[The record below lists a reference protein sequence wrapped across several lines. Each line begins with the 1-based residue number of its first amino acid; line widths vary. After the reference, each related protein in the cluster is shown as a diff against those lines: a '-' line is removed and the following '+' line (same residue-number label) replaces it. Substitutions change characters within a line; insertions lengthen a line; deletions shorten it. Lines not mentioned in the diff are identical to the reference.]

1 MILAIDSGTTGVTAI
16 AVSDQGEIIARG
28 YQEFPQHFPQPGW
41 VEHDLEEIWSA
52 VLSSVQQVIDKVGKD
67 FKALGITNQR
77 ETIGLWDRDT
87 LRSPR
92 NAIVWQDRRTTEIL
106 KDLEN
111 HPTYSKVQALTG
123 LPLDPYFSAA
133 KLRWIAKH
141 EPEIWKE
148 VTVGNTV
155 VGTIDAYVIARAT
168 NGTHITDASNASRTQ
183 LYDIHTGSWSKE
195 LAELF
200 EIPLEA
206 LPTIVDSSGELA
218 RTDPESFFGLAIPI
232 SGIAGDQQAALFGQT
247 QFQVG
252 GAKCTYGTGAFILQN
267 IGSTTVVQTNGLIT
281 TVAWQLN
288 GVRTYAS
295 EGSVFVAGA
304 AVQWLRDELQ
314 LFGHSKEVEDL
325 ATSVPDSAGVVF
337 VPALTGLG
345 APYWKPGAR
354 GALLGLT
361 RGTSK
366 AHIARATLEALAF
379 QVRDIFEAMASTGI
393 KLSHL
398 RVDGGAAANNL
409 MLQIQADQL
418 DVRIERPV
426 NIDST
431 ALGAAYLAGL
441 GVGIWKSL
449 EELKE
454 LNPIEVSFTK
464 ENDSEAGYSAWKRAV
479 QATIAFTEK

>member
-16 AVSDQGEIIARG
+16 AVNDQGEIIARG

-41 VEHDLEEIWSA
+41 VEHNLEEIWSA

-77 ETIGLWDRDT
+77 ETIGLWDKEA
-87 LRSPR
+87 LHSPR

-141 EPEIWKE
+141 EPAIWKE
-148 VTVGNTV
+148 VTSGKTV
-155 VGTIDAYVIARAT
+155 VGTIDSYVIARAT

-183 LYDIHTGSWSKE
+183 LYDIHTGTWSEE

-206 LPTIVDSSGELA
+206 LPTIVDSSGALA
-218 RTDPESFFGLAIPI
+218 KTDPESFFGLAIPI

-267 IGSTTVVQTNGLIT
+267 IGNTPVVQTNGLIT

-314 LFGHSKEVEDL
+314 LFAHSKEVEDL

-345 APYWKPGAR
+345 APYWKPDAR

-398 RVDGGAAANNL
+398 RVDGGASANNL
-409 MLQIQADQL
+409 LLQIQADQL

-464 ENDSEAGYSAWKRAV
+464 QNDSEAGYSAWKRAV

>member
-16 AVSDQGEIIARG
+16 AVSDRGEIIARG

-52 VLSSVQQVIDKVGKD
+52 VQSSFQQVIDKVGKD

-77 ETIGLWDRDT
+77 ETIGLWDRET
-87 LRSPR
+87 LHSPR

-111 HPTYSKVQALTG
+111 HPTYSKVQSLTG

-141 EPEIWKE
+141 EPQIWKE
-148 VTVGNTV
+148 VITGKTV
-155 VGTIDAYVIARAT
+155 VGTIDSYVIARAT

-183 LYDIHTGSWSKE
+183 LYSIHTGTWSKE

-267 IGSTTVVQTNGLIT
+267 IGNTPVVQTNGLIT

-314 LFGHSKEVEDL
+314 LFAHSKEVEDL

-345 APYWKPGAR
+345 APYWKPDAR

-379 QVRDIFEAMASTGI
+379 RSETSLKQWLQLAS
-393 KLSHL
+393 SS
-398 RVDGGAAANNL
+398 
-409 MLQIQADQL
+409 
-418 DVRIERPV
+418 RI
-426 NIDST
+426 
-431 ALGAAYLAGL
+431 
-441 GVGIWKSL
+441 
-449 EELKE
+449 
-454 LNPIEVSFTK
+454 
-464 ENDSEAGYSAWKRAV
+464 
-479 QATIAFTEK
+479 

>member
-16 AVSDQGEIIARG
+16 AVNDQGEIIARG

-41 VEHDLEEIWSA
+41 VEHDLDEIWSA
-52 VLSSVQQVIDKVGKD
+52 VLSSVQQVIEKVGKD

-77 ETIGLWDRDT
+77 ETIGLWDRET
-87 LRSPR
+87 LQSPR

-111 HPTYSKVQALTG
+111 HPTFKKVQALTG

-133 KLRWIAKH
+133 KLRWIAKQ
-141 EPEIWKE
+141 ESEIWKE
-148 VTVGNTV
+148 VTAGNTV
-155 VGTIDAYVIARAT
+155 VGTIDSYVIARAT

-183 LYDIHTGSWSKE
+183 LYDIHTGWWSEE
-195 LAELF
+195 LTGLF
-200 EIPLEA
+200 EVPTQA
-206 LPTIVDSSGELA
+206 LPTIVDSSGVVA
-218 RTDPESFFGLAIPI
+218 TTAPESFFGLTIPI
-232 SGIAGDQQAALFGQT
+232 SGIAGDQQAALFGQA

-267 IGSTTVVQTNGLIT
+267 IGNSPVVQTNGLIT

-314 LFGHSKEVEDL
+314 LFAHSDEVEAL
-325 ATSVPDSAGVVF
+325 AASVPDSAGVVF

-345 APYWKPGAR
+345 APYWNPEAR

-398 RVDGGAAANNL
+398 RVDGGASQNDL

-449 EELKE
+449 EELRE
-454 LNPIEVSFTK
+454 LNPIDVSFTK
-464 ENDSEAGYSAWKRAV
+464 QNDSEAGYSAWKRAV

>member
-41 VEHDLEEIWSA
+41 VEHNLEEIWSA
-52 VLSSVQQVIDKVGKD
+52 VQSSVQQVIDKVGKD

-77 ETIGLWDRDT
+77 ETIGLWDRET
-87 LRSPR
+87 LHSPR

-141 EPEIWKE
+141 EPEIWNE
-148 VTVGNTV
+148 VITGKTV
-155 VGTIDAYVIARAT
+155 VGTIDSYVIARAT

-183 LYDIHTGSWSKE
+183 LYNIHTGTWSRE

-206 LPTIVDSSGELA
+206 LPTIVDSSGA
-218 RTDPESFFGLAIPI
+218 HAKTDPEYFFGLAIPI

-267 IGSTTVVQTNGLIT
+267 IGSTPVVQTNGLIT

-314 LFGHSKEVEDL
+314 LFAHSKEVEDL

-345 APYWKPGAR
+345 APYWKPDAR

-379 QVRDIFEAMASTGI
+379 QVRDIFEAMSSTGI

-398 RVDGGAAANNL
+398 RVDGGAAENNL
-409 MLQIQADQL
+409 MLQFQADQL

-464 ENDSEAGYSAWKRAV
+464 QNDSEASYSAWKRAV

>member
-41 VEHDLEEIWSA
+41 VEHNLEEIWAA
-52 VLSSVQQVIDKVGKD
+52 VLSSVQQVIDKVGNE

-77 ETIGLWDRDT
+77 ETIGLWDRET
-87 LRSPR
+87 LHSPR

-111 HPTYSKVQALTG
+111 HPTFAKVQALTG

-141 EPEIWKE
+141 EPEIWKD
-148 VTVGNTV
+148 VTTGNTV
-155 VGTIDAYVIARAT
+155 VGTIDSYVIARAT
-168 NGTHITDASNASRTQ
+168 NGIHITDASNASRTQ
-183 LYDIHTGSWSKE
+183 LYDIHTGSWSEE
-195 LAELF
+195 LTELF
-200 EIPLEA
+200 EVPTQA
-206 LPTIVDSSGELA
+206 LPTIVNSSGVVA
-218 RTDPESFFGLAIPI
+218 TTAPGSFFGLAIPI

-267 IGSTTVVQTNGLIT
+267 IGNTPVVQTNGLIT

-314 LFGHSKEVEDL
+314 LFAHSDEVEAL
-325 ATSVPDSAGVVF
+325 AASVPDSAGVVF

-345 APYWKPGAR
+345 APYWNPEAR

-398 RVDGGAAANNL
+398 RVDGGASQNDL

-464 ENDSEAGYSAWKRAV
+464 QNDSEAGYSAWKRAV
-479 QATIAFTEK
+479 HATIAFTEK